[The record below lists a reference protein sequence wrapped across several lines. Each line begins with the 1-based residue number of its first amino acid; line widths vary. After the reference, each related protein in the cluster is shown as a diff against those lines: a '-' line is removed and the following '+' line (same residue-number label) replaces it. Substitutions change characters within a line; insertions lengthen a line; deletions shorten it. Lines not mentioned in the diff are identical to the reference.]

1 MEGLYHIHFRNQEGC
16 EMKENKAI
24 LVSICCTTYNHEKYI
39 KQALDSF
46 LEQNVQ
52 FNYEIC
58 IHDDASTDSTPQ
70 ILLEYQNKYPQKI
83 NLILQKENQTQKGI
97 KKISYVFNHT
107 RARGKYIAFCEGD
120 DYWTDCNKLQKQIEF
135 MEKNND
141 FSMTFH
147 SSKIVNT
154 SGEKTGKLQP
164 FPCDKEVS
172 TDEIIYGGGGIC
184 PTASITYRKE
194 CFNNPPQFYFDS
206 PVGDYPMQIILA
218 SKGKVFYFNKE
229 MSAYRK
235 VLSESASWSFI
246 NNSKEKKLLV
256 YKGLELMLK
265 EFNNYTNYQY
275 MNAVLKAIRLN
286 DIELNILNRNFWG
299 LLNKGVRE
307 EIKKMP
313 FSKKIKLIT
322 RISAPRF
329 YEKLLKRKY
338 K

>member
-1 MEGLYHIHFRNQEGC
+1 MDP
-16 EMKENKAI
+16 
-24 LVSICCTTYNHEKYI
+24 LVSICCTTYNHERYI
-39 KQALDSF
+39 SEALESF
-46 LEQNVQ
+46 LSQTTE
-52 FNYEIC
+52 FTYEIC

-70 ILLEYQNKYPQKI
+70 ILIEYQNKYPQKI
-83 NLILQKENQTQKGI
+83 NLVLQSENQTQKGI

-107 RARGKYIAFCEGD
+107 RAKGKYIAICEGD
-120 DYWTDCNKLQKQIEF
+120 DYWTDCDKLQKQIDF
-135 MEKNND
+135 MEKNKD

-147 SSKIVNT
+147 SAKIVNT
-154 SGEKTGKLQP
+154 SGKTTGKLQP
-164 FPCDKEVS
+164 FLCDREVG

-184 PTASITYRKE
+184 PTASIIYRKE
-194 CFNNPPQFYFDS
+194 CFNNPPQFYFNS

-235 VLSESASWSFI
+235 VLSGGASWSFT
-246 NNSKEKKLLV
+246 NNSKEKKVLV

-286 DIELNILNRNFWG
+286 DIELSILNKDFFA
-299 LLNKGVRE
+299 LFSKSARE
-307 EIKKMP
+307 EIKKMS
-313 FSKKIKLIT
+313 FSKKIKIIT
-322 RISAPRF
+322 RITAPQF